1 MQPPARVLLLTD
13 ARMEAH
19 RSSGHPERPERL
31 AAAVAGV
38 EAGAGAAGA
47 ELQRGEP
54 RAVSDEL
61 LTAIH
66 DPLYLAALERAAK
79 AGGGWLDADTYLVGE
94 SMVAARLAAGATVD
108 AAVAV
113 ARGEAAI
120 AFAAVRPPGHHAAR
134 ERGSGFCLFN
144 NVAIAVAALRT
155 AGLAR
160 RIAIVD
166 WDVHH
171 GDGTQSI
178 FAADAD
184 LWYGSTHQSPLFP
197 GTGAVE
203 ERGIGPARG
212 TKHNVPLPPGA
223 GDEALL
229 LAWRDELLPALEAF
243 APDAILVSAGYDATG
258 ADPLAALRVSDAG
271 YRELGL
277 ALGEVVQRLQ
287 LPGIALA
294 LEGGYDLAALASGVA
309 ATLVGLLAGMR
320 PAGGAHL
327 YSGPR

>member
-1 MQPPARVLLLTD
+1 
-13 ARMEAH
+13 
-19 RSSGHPERPERL
+19 
-31 AAAVAGV
+31 
-38 EAGAGAAGA
+38 
-47 ELQRGEP
+47 
-54 RAVSDEL
+54 
-61 LTAIH
+61 
-66 DPLYLAALERAAK
+66 
-79 AGGGWLDADTYLVGE
+79 
-94 SMVAARLAAGATVD
+94 
-108 AAVAV
+108 
-113 ARGEAAI
+113 
-120 AFAAVRPPGHHAAR
+120 
-134 ERGSGFCLFN
+134 
-144 NVAIAVAALRT
+144 
-155 AGLAR
+155 
-160 RIAIVD
+160 
-166 WDVHH
+166 VHH

-243 APDAILVSAGYDATG
+243 APDAILASAGYDATG

>member
-1 MQPPARVLLLTD
+1 MD
-13 ARMEAH
+13 AH

-31 AAAVAGV
+31 AAAIAGV
-38 EAGAGAAGA
+38 EAGARAASA
-47 ELQRGEP
+47 ELLRREP
-54 RAVSDEL
+54 RSASDAL

-66 DPLYLAALERAAK
+66 HPLYLAALERAAA

-94 SMVAARLAAGATVD
+94 SMTAARLAAGATVD
-108 AAVAV
+108 AAMAV
-113 ARGEAAI
+113 AGGQAEI
-120 AFAAVRPPGHHAAR
+120 AFAAVRPPGHHAAW
-134 ERGSGFCLFN
+134 EQGSGFCLFN
-144 NVAIAVAALRT
+144 NVAIAAAALRS

-160 RIAIVD
+160 RVAIVD

-229 LAWRDELLPALEAF
+229 LAWRDELLPALEGF